1 MFLVTIFN
9 NNSLNLF
16 FLFFLRAIQFSSNSK
31 NLRSLNAYSEIWT
44 DVGKLFISILRTVD
58 PVFVILLTVIS
69 TTMLRRDWRNICST
83 LSVFLSVV
91 KSRTYWFKATV
102 NHRKIKKKKLKRNT
116 SNSFWEKIT
125 EDIFFEIFIRIIIY
139 ILKILFDI

>member
-69 TTMLRRDWRNICST
+69 TTMLRRD
-83 LSVFLSVV
+83 
-91 KSRTYWFKATV
+91 
-102 NHRKIKKKKLKRNT
+102 
-116 SNSFWEKIT
+116 
-125 EDIFFEIFIRIIIY
+125 
-139 ILKILFDI
+139 